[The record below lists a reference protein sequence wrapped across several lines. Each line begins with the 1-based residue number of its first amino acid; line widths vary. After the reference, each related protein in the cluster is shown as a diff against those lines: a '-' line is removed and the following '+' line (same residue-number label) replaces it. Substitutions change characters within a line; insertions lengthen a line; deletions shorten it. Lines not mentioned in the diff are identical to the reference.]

1 MPSWSSAIFL
11 REAEMDFPWDCLI
24 FHDVDLLPLND
35 TNPYSCSKAQYYHAL
50 RLLSSLAVNLIIRTF
65 FFISIRTLFW
75 WPPGKTNGNGSCHM
89 QTILEELLQYPSS
102 NTSRSSTSR
111 FPCCVLSYF
120 AHLSRPWSIALWNKS
135 NGSYD
140 IKEFGTLPLIFSTS
154 KYFRWKFQPWPS
166 FFPHANIPDT
176 WKRGQLSLEQMKK
189 MEKVKVKSHLRY
201 LAACSVQ
208 KKRWD
213 IWRIFF
219 SDFRSV
225 FSP

>member
-1 MPSWSSAIFL
+1 MIFETGIYWRDAYCGTIGWL
-11 REAEMDFPWDCLI
+11 FCLCILKLCLI
-24 FHDVDLLPLND
+24 LQVECNKNQLRWNGTISCALVSIDVTFCYQRQNLSVKVLIVVN
-35 TNPYSCSKAQYYHAL
+35 NCS
-50 RLLSSLAVNLIIRTF
+50 
-65 FFISIRTLFW
+65 
-75 WPPGKTNGNGSCHM
+75 
-89 QTILEELLQYPSS
+89 
-102 NTSRSSTSR
+102 
-111 FPCCVLSYF
+111 
-120 AHLSRPWSIALWNKS
+120 SIALWNKS

-201 LAACSVQ
+201 LAACSIQ

>member
-1 MPSWSSAIFL
+1 MMKAKQKFRKVKLVKLASD
-11 REAEMDFPWDCLI
+11 EMDGWTMSIVHWYGQLGPYLVFASSRLGEWQNNGI
-24 FHDVDLLPLND
+24 HIIAQVVKAVIVNNGWQFHN
-35 TNPYSCSKAQYYHAL
+35 N
-50 RLLSSLAVNLIIRTF
+50 
-65 FFISIRTLFW
+65 
-75 WPPGKTNGNGSCHM
+75 
-89 QTILEELLQYPSS
+89 
-102 NTSRSSTSR
+102 
-111 FPCCVLSYF
+111 
-120 AHLSRPWSIALWNKS
+120 ALWNKS

>member
-1 MPSWSSAIFL
+1 MAYCFSWWVSLSWCIVCAI
-11 REAEMDFPWDCLI
+11 
-24 FHDVDLLPLND
+24 
-35 TNPYSCSKAQYYHAL
+35 
-50 RLLSSLAVNLIIRTF
+50 SLQTQV
-65 FFISIRTLFW
+65 
-75 WPPGKTNGNGSCHM
+75 WPRRQNGSRNYAETCPVFFHCTLHIV
-89 QTILEELLQYPSS
+89 QSHIARCTFYFGDPV
-102 NTSRSSTSR
+102 RSPTTAR
-111 FPCCVLSYF
+111 LCVF
-120 AHLSRPWSIALWNKS
+120 AAHTNALWNKS

-201 LAACSVQ
+201 LAACSIQ

>member
-1 MPSWSSAIFL
+1 MGCPFADAPESYCFGSRRGRYIA
-11 REAEMDFPWDCLI
+11 A
-24 FHDVDLLPLND
+24 
-35 TNPYSCSKAQYYHAL
+35 
-50 RLLSSLAVNLIIRTF
+50 LLSSRPCSFPYQIGKALMVWV
-65 FFISIRTLFW
+65 TLHDRLFKQ
-75 WPPGKTNGNGSCHM
+75 PIN
-89 QTILEELLQYPSS
+89 
-102 NTSRSSTSR
+102 
-111 FPCCVLSYF
+111 
-120 AHLSRPWSIALWNKS
+120 ALWNKS

>member
-1 MPSWSSAIFL
+1 MLFNAGFRSENPDELMTIVRIRGSPFLKSGLRICALRTTFQKWASRTLIINYIESVIFL

-65 FFISIRTLFW
+65 FISIRTLFW

-111 FPCCVLSYF
+111 FPCCALSYF
-120 AHLSRPWSIALWNKS
+120 SLVVVMEQIDKS
-135 NGSYD
+135 
-140 IKEFGTLPLIFSTS
+140 K
-154 KYFRWKFQPWPS
+154 
-166 FFPHANIPDT
+166 
-176 WKRGQLSLEQMKK
+176 
-189 MEKVKVKSHLRY
+189 
-201 LAACSVQ
+201 
-208 KKRWD
+208 
-213 IWRIFF
+213 
-219 SDFRSV
+219 
-225 FSP
+225 

>member
-1 MPSWSSAIFL
+1 MSSDLELHCIDSFSLCLMNTWLAKCFFVLNVLSHKVQGKSPSMW
-11 REAEMDFPWDCLI
+11 
-24 FHDVDLLPLND
+24 
-35 TNPYSCSKAQYYHAL
+35 
-50 RLLSSLAVNLIIRTF
+50 
-65 FFISIRTLFW
+65 
-75 WPPGKTNGNGSCHM
+75 
-89 QTILEELLQYPSS
+89 
-102 NTSRSSTSR
+102 TSRLCWVSILWDLNCLPHMLQTKL
-111 FPCCVLSYF
+111 PV
-120 AHLSRPWSIALWNKS
+120 IALWNKS

-201 LAACSVQ
+201 LAACSIQ

>member
-1 MPSWSSAIFL
+1 MINVFILFDTANCSIKLFYL
-11 REAEMDFPWDCLI
+11 CL
-24 FHDVDLLPLND
+24 
-35 TNPYSCSKAQYYHAL
+35 
-50 RLLSSLAVNLIIRTF
+50 
-65 FFISIRTLFW
+65 
-75 WPPGKTNGNGSCHM
+75 
-89 QTILEELLQYPSS
+89 S
-102 NTSRSSTSR
+102 N
-111 FPCCVLSYF
+111 
-120 AHLSRPWSIALWNKS
+120 ALWNKS

-166 FFPHANIPDT
+166 FFPHANIPDA

-201 LAACSVQ
+201 LAACSIQ

-225 FSP
+225 FPHKGVFVTKVMKANIIAFIKTKILRPVTSMTTPPFTFF

>member
-1 MPSWSSAIFL
+1 MSYVFGILLTQNDFYFKSLSLFTGIDCVHGLVLDSNQIVNIFEIFFVSDFLRIFL
-11 REAEMDFPWDCLI
+11 FQI
-24 FHDVDLLPLND
+24 FHFIFWPFDLL
-35 TNPYSCSKAQYYHAL
+35 
-50 RLLSSLAVNLIIRTF
+50 
-65 FFISIRTLFW
+65 
-75 WPPGKTNGNGSCHM
+75 
-89 QTILEELLQYPSS
+89 
-102 NTSRSSTSR
+102 TS
-111 FPCCVLSYF
+111 FPN
-120 AHLSRPWSIALWNKS
+120 ALWNKS

-201 LAACSVQ
+201 LAACSIQ

>member
-1 MPSWSSAIFL
+1 MTTIIINTNIKRNCVIASTQLKKLSDHCIDCWIRMQALVTIFMFEYVIVRVVIFVL
-11 REAEMDFPWDCLI
+11 TVGRLCLHGMEYQWVNGRCDI
-24 FHDVDLLPLND
+24 ND
-35 TNPYSCSKAQYYHAL
+35 
-50 RLLSSLAVNLIIRTF
+50 
-65 FFISIRTLFW
+65 
-75 WPPGKTNGNGSCHM
+75 
-89 QTILEELLQYPSS
+89 
-102 NTSRSSTSR
+102 
-111 FPCCVLSYF
+111 
-120 AHLSRPWSIALWNKS
+120 
-135 NGSYD
+135 
-140 IKEFGTLPLIFSTS
+140 FGTLPLFFSTS

-166 FFPHANIPDT
+166 FFWHANIPDT

-201 LAACSVQ
+201 LAACSIQ

>member
-1 MPSWSSAIFL
+1 MTIVRIRGSPFLKSGLRIWALRTTFQKWALIRNYIESVIFL

-75 WPPGKTNGNGSCHM
+75 WPPGKTSGNGSCHM

-120 AHLSRPWSIALWNKS
+120 AHLSRPWSIGWVALS
-135 NGSYD
+135 FLVQS
-140 IKEFGTLPLIFSTS
+140 FVCSFVPL
-154 KYFRWKFQPWPS
+154 W
-166 FFPHANIPDT
+166 
-176 WKRGQLSLEQMKK
+176 
-189 MEKVKVKSHLRY
+189 
-201 LAACSVQ
+201 
-208 KKRWD
+208 
-213 IWRIFF
+213 
-219 SDFRSV
+219 
-225 FSP
+225 

>member
-1 MPSWSSAIFL
+1 MDGPQKRGFPLHTAIFL
-11 REAEMDFPWDCLI
+11 LCPASSPTKGRF
-24 FHDVDLLPLND
+24 F
-35 TNPYSCSKAQYYHAL
+35 SCPPRRKGCPVPCP
-50 RLLSSLAVNLIIRTF
+50 SLDSF
-65 FFISIRTLFW
+65 
-75 WPPGKTNGNGSCHM
+75 
-89 QTILEELLQYPSS
+89 
-102 NTSRSSTSR
+102 
-111 FPCCVLSYF
+111 
-120 AHLSRPWSIALWNKS
+120 IALWNKS

-201 LAACSVQ
+201 LAACSIQ

>member
-1 MPSWSSAIFL
+1 MIPVAWLAESWL
-11 REAEMDFPWDCLI
+11 TQEGPL
-24 FHDVDLLPLND
+24 VLL
-35 TNPYSCSKAQYYHAL
+35 
-50 RLLSSLAVNLIIRTF
+50 V
-65 FFISIRTLFW
+65 
-75 WPPGKTNGNGSCHM
+75 GVGG
-89 QTILEELLQYPSS
+89 
-102 NTSRSSTSR
+102 SSTWNNWYYCTVLVEVGHLRHASR
-111 FPCCVLSYF
+111 CEIETTLLCS
-120 AHLSRPWSIALWNKS
+120 ALWNKS

-201 LAACSVQ
+201 LAACSIQ

>member
-1 MPSWSSAIFL
+1 MWRFVWPSWKPEKSHVLTHNKETPHKCTQCNYAYSEAGNL
-11 REAEMDFPWDCLI
+11 RGHMKIHSLQKPNQCKWCEHSLI
-24 FHDVDLLPLND
+24 TKSD
-35 TNPYSCSKAQYYHAL
+35 
-50 RLLSSLAVNLIIRTF
+50 
-65 FFISIRTLFW
+65 
-75 WPPGKTNGNGSCHM
+75 
-89 QTILEELLQYPSS
+89 
-102 NTSRSSTSR
+102 
-111 FPCCVLSYF
+111 
-120 AHLSRPWSIALWNKS
+120 LSRHLLTHSALWNKS

-201 LAACSVQ
+201 LAACSIQ

-219 SDFRSV
+219 SDFRSI

>member
-1 MPSWSSAIFL
+1 MIILW
-11 REAEMDFPWDCLI
+11 
-24 FHDVDLLPLND
+24 
-35 TNPYSCSKAQYYHAL
+35 QYYHHYQAKL
-50 RLLSSLAVNLIIRTF
+50 PTCPFMERRT
-65 FFISIRTLFW
+65 W
-75 WPPGKTNGNGSCHM
+75 NYHN
-89 QTILEELLQYPSS
+89 
-102 NTSRSSTSR
+102 
-111 FPCCVLSYF
+111 
-120 AHLSRPWSIALWNKS
+120 ALWNKS

-201 LAACSVQ
+201 LAACSIQ

>member
-1 MPSWSSAIFL
+1 MTHFFFLLQESDLAEWFLQHNNLCSWLLSPLAHVL
-11 REAEMDFPWDCLI
+11 VQL
-24 FHDVDLLPLND
+24 HGLLQQLLPN
-35 TNPYSCSKAQYYHAL
+35 
-50 RLLSSLAVNLIIRTF
+50 
-65 FFISIRTLFW
+65 
-75 WPPGKTNGNGSCHM
+75 
-89 QTILEELLQYPSS
+89 
-102 NTSRSSTSR
+102 
-111 FPCCVLSYF
+111 
-120 AHLSRPWSIALWNKS
+120 AHPHIALWNKS

>member
-1 MPSWSSAIFL
+1 MGNPC
-11 REAEMDFPWDCLI
+11 DVVCLHMSHHI
-24 FHDVDLLPLND
+24 QLVGCLFFTNTACVQRNLALVGIDVTFCYHRQNLSVKVLIVVN
-35 TNPYSCSKAQYYHAL
+35 NCS
-50 RLLSSLAVNLIIRTF
+50 
-65 FFISIRTLFW
+65 
-75 WPPGKTNGNGSCHM
+75 
-89 QTILEELLQYPSS
+89 
-102 NTSRSSTSR
+102 
-111 FPCCVLSYF
+111 
-120 AHLSRPWSIALWNKS
+120 SIALWNKS

>member
-1 MPSWSSAIFL
+1 MQPRYRIPNS
-11 REAEMDFPWDCLI
+11 
-24 FHDVDLLPLND
+24 
-35 TNPYSCSKAQYYHAL
+35 
-50 RLLSSLAVNLIIRTF
+50 
-65 FFISIRTLFW
+65 
-75 WPPGKTNGNGSCHM
+75 NGA
-89 QTILEELLQYPSS
+89 
-102 NTSRSSTSR
+102 STSAPT
-111 FPCCVLSYF
+111 FWNLLNQNGEEDVFSSYNQHNFFLSPTTLISVILYYNYSQLERILL
-120 AHLSRPWSIALWNKS
+120 AHFLQNIALWNKS